1 MCGIAGSIN
10 FPLNTQKLVQT
21 LGHRGPD
28 QQRSLQKDNLDFFH
42 ARLSIQDLTDAGAQP
57 MQLRDR
63 YTIVFNGEIYN
74 HMELRSRFALQAN
87 TRSDTETILLLYEKL
102 GPAFL
107 NELDGMFAIAI
118 YDAEKKQLFLARDR
132 AGKKPLHVYQH
143 QDTLVFASE
152 LNALRSQVSLEIE
165 DSHFLLYLRLGV
177 FFRSQTPYKN
187 TTELTAGTYWIIDTK
202 TLQQERHTWWSI
214 ADFYHRPCNDSVEEA
229 LQKTEMYLQQG
240 VRRRVESSDLPVGC
254 FLSGGIDSGLVVA
267 MASAC
272 TSNLKTIT
280 VSMGGK
286 YDEAPLA
293 QLVATKYGTDH
304 QEITISYDNLKNEV
318 EQIIA
323 GYGEPFFDSSQI
335 PSYYVSKAAKQI
347 VTVVLNG
354 DGADELF
361 GGYRRYVPFSKYDF
375 FKSGTIIRS
384 MAGLI
389 SGILPASH
397 EKKSTYSH
405 ITRLFSMA
413 SRSDLEIYF
422 SATIDII
429 EGFEKHI
436 RSHDQ
441 SYLNPIRDHFRR
453 ITNHPVSGLKKLMNM
468 DFDTNLFSDL
478 LVKMDIA
485 TMAHSLEGR
494 SPFLCKELL
503 EYAPTL
509 PDKLKINGATTKYLL
524 RRLGEKYLPSELVTQ
539 PKRGF
544 EVPLKDMVNN
554 DLNELIRG
562 YLDASDALY
571 PAFLDKAFVQRML
584 NGKELVPSE
593 KRAKMIWMLFC
604 MEVWHK
610 KVFQRA

>member
-10 FPLNTQKLVQT
+10 LPLNTQKLVQT

-57 MQLRDR
+57 MQLHDR

-132 AGKKPLHVYQH
+132 AGKKPLYVYQKNE
-143 QDTLVFASE
+143 TLVFASE
-152 LNALRSQVSLEIE
+152 LNALRSQVTMEME
-165 DSHFLLYLRLGV
+165 ESHFLLYLRLGV
-177 FFRSQTPYKN
+177 FFRNQTPYKH
-187 TTELTAGTYWIIDTK
+187 TTEVTAGTYWVIDTK
-202 TLQQERHTWWSI
+202 TLQQEKHTWWSI

-229 LQKTEMYLQQG
+229 LQKTELYLQQG

-375 FKSGTIIRS
+375 FKSGRVVRS
-384 MAGLI
+384 MAGLV

-405 ITRLFSMA
+405 ISRLFSMA

-441 SYLNPIRDHFRR
+441 SYLNPIRDHFHR

-509 PDKLKINGATTKYLL
+509 PDNLKINGATTKYLL

-544 EVPLKDMVNN
+544 EVPLKDMVNK
-554 DLNELIRG
+554 DLSELIRG

-584 NGKELVPSE
+584 NGKEPVPSE

-604 MEVWHK
+604 MEVWYK
-610 KVFQRA
+610 KVFQRP